1 MFQSKLIV
9 DKEVTNEMTEDN
21 YFKNATPNTI
31 PTRRDEESTTPTD
44 LISETVEEIVDNVQD
59 TFDRNSEKKKE

>member
-1 MFQSKLIV
+1 MAD
-9 DKEVTNEMTEDN
+9 DK

-31 PTRRDEESTTPTD
+31 PTRPDEESTAPTD